1 MSRETTARMLRA
13 MMLLAVMSVT
23 LAGTLAAVPH
33 GAPATDV
40 TIRTSEGTIVVR
52 LDAAHA
58 PGTVKN
64 FLHYVDA
71 HSYDNATF
79 YRTVSKANEPQSKI
93 EVIQGGLNPQA
104 ANPMIAPIPLEP
116 TNKTGL
122 HNTDGVISM
131 ARTSDPNSAT
141 TEFFIC
147 IGDNRFLDAGGPL
160 GPGYAAFGKVVRGMD
175 VVRKIQHA
183 HANGESLTPPVRI
196 ISIARAR

>member
-1 MSRETTARMLRA
+1 MLHTAKILALLTAALLTTA
-13 MMLLAVMSVT
+13 
-23 LAGTLAAVPH
+23 AAPRS
-33 GAPATDV
+33 APATDV
-40 TIRTSEGTIVVR
+40 AIRTPEGTIVVR

-71 HSYDNATF
+71 HTYDNTTF
-79 YRTVSKANEPQSKI
+79 YRTVRRSSEPESKI

-116 TNKTGL
+116 TSKTGL

-131 ARTSDPNSAT
+131 ARTSDPNSAS

-175 VVRKIQHA
+175 VVRKIQRA
-183 HANGESLTPPVRI
+183 HASGESLTPPIRI
-196 ISIARAR
+196 ISVTRAR

>member
-1 MSRETTARMLRA
+1 MLHTAKILALLTAALLTTA
-13 MMLLAVMSVT
+13 
-23 LAGTLAAVPH
+23 AAPRN
-33 GAPATDV
+33 APATDV
-40 TIRTSEGTIVVR
+40 AIRTPEGAIVVR

-64 FLHYVDA
+64 FLQHVDA
-71 HSYDNATF
+71 HTYDNTTF
-79 YRTVSKANEPQSKI
+79 YRTVRRSSEPQSKI

-104 ANPMIAPIPLEP
+104 PNPMIAPIQLEP
-116 TNKTGL
+116 TSKTGL

-131 ARTSDPNSAT
+131 ARTSDPNSAS

-175 VVRKIQHA
+175 VVRKIQRA
-183 HANGESLTPPVRI
+183 HASGESLMPPIRI
-196 ISIARAR
+196 VSIARAR